1 MVAVANSFFS
11 VLVTSFVAYAFS
23 RYRFRGRTYGL
34 YAFLLLQMFPAL
46 MAMVAIYILLN
57 LIGLDDSLEMPRCR
71 RWGDTALDLFEL
83 GRGSTPASI
92 AMVAIVY

>member
-1 MVAVANSFFS
+1 MDWLGLLTAPIRVPIKS
-11 VLVTSFVAYAFS
+11 VLFFDT
-23 RYRFRGRTYGL
+23 
-34 YAFLLLQMFPAL
+34 
-46 MAMVAIYILLN
+46 
-57 LIGLDDSLEMPRCR
+57 IGLDDSLEMPRCR